1 MTQSAALDFAPYGI
15 RVNSVH
21 PGLID
26 TRMMDELEETS
37 AELDARVP
45 LGRQGTV
52 EEIAKLVLFL
62 ASDDSSHCSGHEF
75 VADGALKA

>member
-1 MTQSAALDFAPYGI
+1 MEFAPFGI

-26 TRMMDELEETS
+26 TRMMGELDEATD
-37 AELDARVP
+37 ELDARVP

-52 EEIAKLVLFL
+52 DEVARMVLFL